1 MKLSELAQDT
11 KPTPTEPPQ
20 KLKLSDLPSSES
32 TDKKEP
38 IDASTRTER
47 NLGRAGA
54 FATGLGAGILGAPG
68 DAIEAVQKAGTSP
81 TESNFRKTFE
91 ILSTLPT
98 KFATKD
104 IKLPTTSTLEKA
116 IAPKLTE
123 KYSGYTT
130 AGELAPAIAG
140 GTSLLYQGGKYA
152 ASKLPKL
159 LGTDI
164 FSLRGQEKAASKA
177 LQEKLRGKAE
187 QESKLANTATTLAST
202 EAKTAET
209 AAEKALRQQ
218 ELSKRE
224 IPGFK
229 TEKEAGR
236 FKPIGQT
243 VANIGDR
250 IKAYADQVYNTL
262 KARRDANAKTLKA
275 EAFED
280 ALNKEKA
287 GARVTD
293 TQAFKE
299 SENMINDKLIDEET
313 KLANTTVGEIKEQLL
328 KVKRFLNPRELDP
341 ATGIVTGRPASFE
354 SLDELRRFLRD
365 RANGLPAEGYDAIS
379 QQLAGKLATQV
390 EKIMTEFSPG
400 FEKFIAQYAK
410 DSQPMRVFQS
420 RAGKSMIDEQ
430 LFGKGANYASTSSE
444 AVANNVFKNKENF
457 NALIDAFGGN
467 KQLAQAEA
475 RKFFGSQLEAR
486 NTAKEVESFIR
497 QHREMLRKTGALK
510 DAENYAINIRKF
522 ENRTSAANE
531 IAKARQLTV
540 NQKSALESDMA
551 TFETQLRGAT
561 TDQLPGVAK
570 TFADNLIKKGLID
583 QKTYGEMI
591 AEINQLKNYGEDIA
605 TATSRLRKTLYV
617 GLVGTLGSYG
627 SYKIA
632 QQTMGL

>member
-1 MKLSELAQDT
+1 MADIIDPFET
-11 KPTPTEPPQ
+11 K
-20 KLKLSDLPSSES
+20 SSSNIKDPFEKS
-32 TDKKEP
+32 VPATEP
-38 IDASTRTER
+38 IDTSTRTER

-54 FATGLGAGILGAPG
+54 FATGLGAGILGQPG
-68 DAIEAVQKAGTSP
+68 DTIETIQKAGTSP
-81 TESNFRKTFE
+81 NESNFRRTFE
-91 ILSTLPT
+91 ILSTLPA

-164 FSLRGQEKAASKA
+164 FSLRGEEKAASKA
-177 LQEKLRGKAE
+177 LQEKLGGKAE
-187 QESKLANTATTLAST
+187 QESKLANAATTLAST

-218 ELSKRE
+218 ELAKRE

-236 FKPIGQT
+236 FKPIGET

-250 IKAYADQVYNTL
+250 IKASADQVYSSL
-262 KARRDANAKTLKA
+262 KARRDANAQKLKTQ
-275 EAFED
+275 AFAD

-293 TQAFKE
+293 TQAFKDAQE
-299 SENMINDKLIDEET
+299 LIKNTLVNPDT
-313 KLANTTVGEIKEQLL
+313 KLANTTVSEIKEQLL
-328 KVKRFLNPRELDP
+328 KVKRFLDPRELDP

-354 SLDELRRFLRD
+354 SLDQLRRFLRD
-365 RANGLPAEGYDAIS
+365 RANGLPAVGYDAIS
-379 QQLAGKLATQV
+379 QQQAGKLASSV

-400 FEKFIAQYAK
+400 FEKFIAQYAA

-430 LFGKGANYASTSSE
+430 LFGKGANYATTSSE
-444 AVANNVFKNKENF
+444 AVANNVFKNKENY

-486 NTAKEVESFIR
+486 GTAKEVESFIR
-497 QHREMLRKTGALK
+497 QNREMLRETGALK
-510 DAENYAINIRKF
+510 DAENYAINVRKF

-531 IAKARQLTV
+531 IAKSRQLTV
-540 NQKSALESDMA
+540 NQKSALEGDMA

-561 TDQLPGVAK
+561 KDQLPGVAK
-570 TFADNLIKKGLID
+570 TFADNLVKKGLID
-583 QKTYGEMI
+583 QKTYGDMI
-591 AEINQLKNYGEDIA
+591 AEINQLKNYGEDIT
-605 TATSRLRKTLYV
+605 TAISRLRKTLYV
-617 GLVGTLGSYG
+617 GLVGGVGSYG
-627 SYKIA
+627 SYKVA
-632 QQTMGL
+632 QQTTGT

>member
-1 MKLSELAQDT
+1 MADIIDPFET
-11 KPTPTEPPQ
+11 KSSSNIKDPFEKSVPTT
-20 KLKLSDLPSSES
+20 
-32 TDKKEP
+32 EP
-38 IDASTRTER
+38 IDTSTRTER

-68 DAIEAVQKAGTSP
+68 EAIEAVQKAGTSP
-81 TESNFRKTFE
+81 SESNFRKTFE
-91 ILSTLPT
+91 ILSTLPA

-123 KYSGYTT
+123 KYSDYTT
-130 AGELAPAIAG
+130 AGELAPAIVG

-177 LQEKLRGKAE
+177 LQEKLGGKAE
-187 QESKLANTATTLAST
+187 QESKLANVATTLAST

-218 ELSKRE
+218 ELAKRE

-250 IKAYADQVYNTL
+250 IKTSADQVYSSL
-262 KARRDANAKTLKA
+262 KARRDANAQKLKTQ
-275 EAFED
+275 AFAD

-293 TQAFKE
+293 TQAFE
-299 SENMINDKLIDEET
+299 DAQELIKNTLVNPDT
-313 KLANTTVGEIKEQLL
+313 KLANTTVSEIKEQLL

-354 SLDELRRFLRD
+354 SLDQLRRFLRD
-365 RANGLPAEGYDAIS
+365 RANGLPAVGYDAIS
-379 QQLAGKLATQV
+379 QQQAGKLASSV

-400 FEKFIAQYAK
+400 FERFIAQYAA

-430 LFGKGANYASTSSE
+430 LFGKGANYATTSSE

-486 NTAKEVESFIR
+486 GTAKEVESFIR
-497 QHREMLRKTGALK
+497 QNREMLRETGALK
-510 DAENYAINIRKF
+510 DAENYAINVRKF
-522 ENRTSAANE
+522 ENRTRAANE

-551 TFETQLRGAT
+551 TFETQLRGANK
-561 TDQLPGVAK
+561 DQLPGVAK
-570 TFADNLIKKGLID
+570 TFADNLVKKGLID
-583 QKTYGEMI
+583 QKTYGDMI
-591 AEINQLKNYGEDIA
+591 AEINQLKNYGEDIT
-605 TATSRLRKTLYV
+605 TAVSRLRKTLYV
-617 GLVGTLGSYG
+617 GLVGGVGSYG
-627 SYKIA
+627 SYKVA
-632 QQTMGL
+632 QQTTGI

>member
-1 MKLSELAQDT
+1 MTEKLKLSDLPQDT

-20 KLKLSDLPSSES
+20 KLRLSDLPSEP
-32 TDKKEP
+32 TDK
-38 IDASTRTER
+38 ISRTER

-68 DAIEAVQKAGTSP
+68 EAIEAVQKAGTSP
-81 TESNFRKTFE
+81 SESNFRRTFE
-91 ILSTLPT
+91 ILSTLPA

-123 KYSGYTT
+123 KYSDYTT
-130 AGELAPAIAG
+130 AGELAPAIVG

-177 LQEKLRGKAE
+177 LQEKLGGKAE
-187 QESKLANTATTLAST
+187 QESKLANVATTLAST

-218 ELSKRE
+218 ELAKRE

-236 FKPIGQT
+236 FKPIGET

-250 IKAYADQVYNTL
+250 IKASADQVYSSL
-262 KARRDANAKTLKA
+262 KARRDANAQKLKTQ
-275 EAFED
+275 AFAD

-293 TQAFKE
+293 TQAFKDAQE
-299 SENMINDKLIDEET
+299 LIKNTLVNPDT
-313 KLANTTVGEIKEQLL
+313 KLANTTVSEIKEQLL
-328 KVKRFLNPRELDP
+328 KVKRFLDPRELDP

-354 SLDELRRFLRD
+354 SLDQLRRFLRD
-365 RANGLPAEGYDAIS
+365 RANGLPAVGYDAIS
-379 QQLAGKLATQV
+379 QQQAGKLASSV

-400 FEKFIAQYAK
+400 FERFIAQYAA

-430 LFGKGANYASTSSE
+430 LFGKGANYATTSSE

-475 RKFFGSQLEAR
+475 RKFFGSQLEAKE
-486 NTAKEVESFIR
+486 TAKQVESFIR
-497 QHREMLRKTGALK
+497 QNREMLRETGALK
-510 DAENYAINIRKF
+510 DAENYAINVRKF

-531 IAKARQLTV
+531 IAKSRQLTV

-561 TDQLPGVAK
+561 KDQLPGVAK
-570 TFADNLIKKGLID
+570 TFADNLVKKGLID
-583 QKTYGEMI
+583 QKTYGDMI
-591 AEINQLKNYGEDIA
+591 AEINQLKNYGEDIT
-605 TATSRLRKTLYV
+605 TAVSRLRKTLYV
-617 GLVGTLGSYG
+617 GLVGGVGSYG
-627 SYKIA
+627 SYKVA
-632 QQTMGL
+632 QQTTGI

>member
-1 MKLSELAQDT
+1 MADIIDPFET
-11 KPTPTEPPQ
+11 KSSSNIKDPFEKSVPTT
-20 KLKLSDLPSSES
+20 
-32 TDKKEP
+32 EP
-38 IDASTRTER
+38 IDTSTRTER

-68 DAIEAVQKAGTSP
+68 EAIEAVQKAGTSP
-81 TESNFRKTFE
+81 SESNFRKTFE
-91 ILSTLPT
+91 ILSTLPA

-123 KYSGYTT
+123 KYSDYTT
-130 AGELAPAIAG
+130 AGELAPAIVG

-177 LQEKLRGKAE
+177 LQEKLGGKAE
-187 QESKLANTATTLAST
+187 QESKLANVATTLAST

-218 ELSKRE
+218 ELAKRE

-250 IKAYADQVYNTL
+250 IKTSADQVYSSL
-262 KARRDANAKTLKA
+262 KARRDANAQKLKTQ
-275 EAFED
+275 AFAD

-293 TQAFKE
+293 TQAFE
-299 SENMINDKLIDEET
+299 DAQELIKNTLVNPDT
-313 KLANTTVGEIKEQLL
+313 KLANTTVSEIKEQLL

-354 SLDELRRFLRD
+354 SLDQLRRFLRD
-365 RANGLPAEGYDAIS
+365 RANGLPAVGYDAIS
-379 QQLAGKLATQV
+379 QQQAGKLASSV

-400 FEKFIAQYAK
+400 FERFIAQYAA

-430 LFGKGANYASTSSE
+430 LFGKGANYATTSSE

-486 NTAKEVESFIR
+486 GTAKEVESFIR
-497 QHREMLRKTGALK
+497 QNREMLRETGALK
-510 DAENYAINIRKF
+510 DAENYAINVRKF

-531 IAKARQLTV
+531 IAKSRQLTV

-561 TDQLPGVAK
+561 KDQLPGVAK
-570 TFADNLIKKGLID
+570 TFADNLVKKGLID
-583 QKTYGEMI
+583 QKTYGDMI
-591 AEINQLKNYGEDIA
+591 TEINQLKNYGEDIT
-605 TATSRLRKTLYV
+605 TAISRLRKTLYV
-617 GLVGTLGSYG
+617 GLVGGVGSYG
-627 SYKIA
+627 SYKVA
-632 QQTMGL
+632 QQTTGI